1 MKKKLVAMLLCL
13 AMVCSVS
20 ACGNKG
26 VENTEGTEVESTE
39 EIVITKKDLP
49 KVKKVADYKD
59 INAILTEENKPSAD
73 EIEQEVSAIIT
84 NAGIGFTKVTD
95 RDVIQEGDIVKVDY
109 TGYQNGE
116 AFSGGSATDQW
127 LNVSEN
133 CAMDLSTGESTG
145 GFIDGFTAGLLGKK
159 AGETIRYEVKF
170 PDDYGSE
177 DLAGQTVEFEFVIHS
192 IHTDKL
198 ISVENITDELIK
210 EFFGE
215 TYGIS
220 TMKELKTYVE
230 EQMNYSAIIQYLI
243 DNSNIE
249 ISDKYLEYH
258 ANTLANELKQ
268 MVEGVEFETYLLY
281 AYGCTLEDFLLELK
295 EEIKYQTQIELLY
308 EKIAENEKL
317 SIDEAEFKEYIVT
330 RLGEDVTDAEIQSY
344 YESVSPGTI
353 EDGKKFLKNYKLVG
367 DYFKKAYRESVK

>member
-145 GFIDGFTAGLLGKK
+145 GFIDGFTTGLLGKK
-159 AGETIRYEVKF
+159 AGETVRYEVTF
-170 PDDYGSE
+170 PEDYGSE
-177 DLAGQTVEFEFVIHS
+177 ELAGQTVEFEFVIHS

-198 ISVENITDELIK
+198 ISVDNITDELIN
-210 EFFGE
+210 EFFGK
-215 TYGIS
+215 TDGIS
-220 TMKELKTYVE
+220 TIKELKQYAE
-230 EQMNYSAIIQYLI
+230 EQLNYTAIMQYLI

-249 ISDKYLEYH
+249 ISDKYLEYR
-258 ANTLANELKQ
+258 AKLCLEYELMSYYGIGLDTYLS
-268 MVEGVEFETYLLY
+268 MVEYS
-281 AYGCTLEDFLLELK
+281 LEEILSSTKESLK
-295 EEIKYQTQIELLY
+295 ERIKYEVICEQIA
-308 EKIAENEKL
+308 KKEKL
-317 SIDEAEFKEYIVT
+317 DLDEDNFKEYIVT
-330 RLGEDVTDAEIQSY
+330 IFDETKTEEGLQSY
-344 YESVSPGTI
+344 YEYRGLGSV
-353 EDGKKFLKNYKLVG
+353 EVGKTFAISDKAVT
-367 DYFKKAYRESVK
+367 DYFLKAYRKNAK